1 MDQIEKSKYRL
12 QFMHII
18 AQHCCGSMRLPPFIA
33 LMNSKGSQEGR
44 EDLRQNLVDKNIN
57 DAFYRKKQKFVA
69 YGKKSSNME
78 YL

>member
-1 MDQIEKSKYRL
+1 MDQIETSKYRL

-44 EDLRQNLVDKNIN
+44 EAQ
-57 DAFYRKKQKFVA
+57 
-69 YGKKSSNME
+69 GKTLLTKT
-78 YL
+78 